1 MCIEVKVGQSLQ
13 KVMCLSSQTQFIN
26 RSGNGQGFNLTL
38 LRIITSTVWLVIFAR
53 DLFSCFSQVKN
64 HSRKLKPQKD
74 TIWLVIFVDTNFA
87 KQAKVRVS
95 EIFNVLIF
103 TVGEPGTRG
112 LTLSELMSRIFSKR
126 DGDFSS
132 LFQCGKCGKE
142 SSLIPRTFVVMI
154 ASTVGLAPLSGLLSV
169 LLSI

>member
-1 MCIEVKVGQSLQ
+1 
-13 KVMCLSSQTQFIN
+13 MCLSSQTQFIN

-74 TIWLVIFVDTNFA
+74 IIWLVIFVDTNFA

-95 EIFNVLIF
+95 EFFNVLIF

-126 DGDFSS
+126 DGNLSS
-132 LFQCGKCGKE
+132 LFLCGKK
-142 SSLIPRTFVVMI
+142 SSHVPRTFVVMI
-154 ASTVGLAPLSGLLSV
+154 ASTVSLAPLSGLLSV